1 MVQRH
6 LRKHILNLTR
16 KRNKIKAIQKKLGNG
31 EALEQEDAVL
41 LDEYDTILR
50 SFASWRMNGNR
61 LCVM

>member
-31 EALEQEDAVL
+31 EALEQGEAAL